1 LAVYEQMRDAVRAL
15 PGVAEAAVSIVTP
28 VSGAD
33 IRNPADVSGGVELP
47 ESERMSAI
55 NFVSPGWFTTF
66 ATPMLAGRDFD
77 DRDTQGARLVGIVNE
92 AFARQFLH
100 GASPLGHTLRI
111 PFPGQKQPRGPIEIV
126 GLVADAVFR
135 SLREPVPPTMYLP
148 LAQQVVD
155 QPFLFALPM
164 SVSIR
169 STGGNPAMLTKSVA
183 AAMAGVNE
191 QLALT
196 FVPLAD
202 QVNTSLAQ
210 ERLVAMLSGFF
221 GGLALLLAGLGL
233 YGVTSYAV
241 SRRRTEIGIR
251 MALGA
256 APAGV
261 VRLVL
266 TRVSS
271 LVGIGVVAGAGISTW
286 AAKFVAVLLYGLEP
300 RDPVTLVGST
310 VVLAAVGAFA
320 GWLPAYRAS
329 RTDPAGVLR
338 ES

>member
-1 LAVYEQMRDAVRAL
+1 
-15 PGVAEAAVSIVTP
+15 VSLVTP
-28 VSGAD
+28 VSGANV
-33 IRNPADVSGGVELP
+33 RNPAEVSGGVELP

-66 ATPMLAGRDFD
+66 GTPMLAGRDLD
-77 DRDTQGARLVGIVNE
+77 DRDRQGAPLVGIVNE

-100 GASPLGHTLRI
+100 GASPLGRTLTI
-111 PFPGQKQPRGPIEIV
+111 PFGQTRPRGPIEIV

-135 SLREPVPPTMYLP
+135 SLREPVPPTMYFP
-148 LAQQVVD
+148 LAQQVD
-155 QPFLFALPM
+155 QPFLFALAM

-169 STGGNPAMLTKSVA
+169 STGGNPALLTKSA
-183 AAMAGVNE
+183 TATMEGVNS
-191 QLALT
+191 QFALT
-196 FVPLAD
+196 FVPLTD
-202 QVNTSLAQ
+202 QVNASLAQ

-221 GGLALLLAGLGL
+221 GGLALLLSGLGL
-233 YGVTSYAV
+233 YGVTAYAV
-241 SRRRTEIGIR
+241 TRRRTEIGIR

-271 LVGIGVVAGAGISTW
+271 LVGVGVLVGAGISLW
-286 AAKFVAVLLYGLEP
+286 ASQFVATLLYGLEP
-300 RDPVTLVGST
+300 RDPATLTGSV
-310 VVLAAVGAFA
+310 VVLVTVSAFA

-329 RTDPAGVLR
+329 RVDPAEVLR